1 MDFPRRPVRIVSFSL
16 GKRADISAQD
26 PPEEAKLLK
35 LVLLNCKVDDVNVYP
50 EYNIPFNLIARRAK
64 K

>member
-1 MDFPRRPVRIVSFSL
+1 MSFSL